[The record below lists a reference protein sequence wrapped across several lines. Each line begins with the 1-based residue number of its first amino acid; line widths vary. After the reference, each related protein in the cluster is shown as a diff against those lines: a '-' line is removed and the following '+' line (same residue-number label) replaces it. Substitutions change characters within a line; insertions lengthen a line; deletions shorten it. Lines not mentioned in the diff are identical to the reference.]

1 MWPWMRWFVPGR
13 SCPAIPRST
22 RSPAVRTEFNIGVF
36 ARVGAP
42 IRANPGARARLAG
55 LLVIDLVSGRSGS
68 IGSRPGEG
76 GDAGQVQGETGV
88 FGLAGWA
95 GTDRA
100 VADRGVGAEDRPFR
114 REARTTDVGDLRD
127 VGEDKRWTLVASLV
141 HDCRTAARDEV
152 ATMFCKRMAA
162 IHKKGRERLEE
173 LREQHRA
180 ESNGCWACSGTCCRW
195 YGMPRP
201 HPGGHRL
208 AAGLADRR
216 ARGGGD
222 RADDGGG
229 RAGRADGAQD
239 LG

>member
-1 MWPWMRWFVPGR
+1 M
-13 SCPAIPRST
+13 
-22 RSPAVRTEFNIGVF
+22 
-36 ARVGAP
+36 
-42 IRANPGARARLAG
+42 
-55 LLVIDLVSGRSGS
+55 
-68 IGSRPGEG
+68 
-76 GDAGQVQGETGV
+76 
-88 FGLAGWA
+88 
-95 GTDRA
+95 
-100 VADRGVGAEDRPFR
+100 
-114 REARTTDVGDLRD
+114 GDLRD

-180 ESNGCWACSGTCCRW
+180 ESERLLGVFGDVLSVVRDATA
-195 YGMPRP
+195 RP
-201 HPGGHRL
+201 GRHRL
-208 AAGLADRR
+208 AGLADRQ

-239 LG
+239 VG